1 MRQRYRP
8 TKMGRIFRAQRKQ
21 LSLTLAKCALVVGVS
36 RQAIS
41 QIEMGKN
48 RGGNSKVIEALAQFL
63 KLDFNNIETIRPK
76 RRLCKKKRE
85 TALGSFLT
93 RQRLKSHLSQNEVA
107 RWAGVSRSISDIE
120 RGKTYPRHSTLE
132 KITWVLECE
141 IPEKLL
147 PLRPWL

>member
-1 MRQRYRP
+1 MRQRYQP
-8 TKMGRIFRAQRKQ
+8 TKMGRVFRAQRRR

-41 QIEMGKN
+41 QIEMGIN
-48 RGGNSKVIEALAQFL
+48 RGGNSRVIEALAQFL
-63 KLDFNNIETIRPK
+63 KLDLNGIETIRPK

-93 RQRLKSHLSQNEVA
+93 RQRLKAHLNQNEVA
-107 RWAGVSRSISDIE
+107 KWAGVSGCISNIE
-120 RGKTYPRHSTLE
+120 RGKTHPRHSTLK

-147 PLRPWL
+147 PLRS